1 MNIIEEPDCLDI
13 WKDNGDFS
21 INEKHQIETIREIRD
36 SSSALRV
43 DVPYG
48 TSRPHKV
55 NLNNT
60 SNPKREVLINRIR
73 DRIRKNKK

>member
-13 WKDNGDFS
+13 WKDNGEFS
-21 INEKHQIETIREIRD
+21 INAGENKRMRDIR
-36 SSSALRV
+36 A
-43 DVPYG
+43 
-48 TSRPHKV
+48 SRPQKV

-60 SNPKREVLINRIR
+60 SNPKREVLINKIR

>member
-21 INEKHQIETIREIRD
+21 INEKHQIETIREIR
-36 SSSALRV
+36 
-43 DVPYG
+43 

>member
-36 SSSALRV
+36 S
-43 DVPYG
+43 
-48 TSRPHKV
+48 RPHKV